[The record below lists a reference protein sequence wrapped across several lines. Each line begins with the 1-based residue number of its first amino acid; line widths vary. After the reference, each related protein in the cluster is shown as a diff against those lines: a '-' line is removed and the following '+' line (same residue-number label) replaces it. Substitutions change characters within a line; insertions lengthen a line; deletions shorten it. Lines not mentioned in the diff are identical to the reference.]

1 MAKYLRVGIA
11 GGSGYTGGELLRILL
26 QHPAA
31 EIRVATSRGNA
42 GKPVSEVHVDLLGE
56 TDIKF
61 SSEITG
67 EIDVLFLCLGHG
79 ESANYLR
86 AHQFNER
93 TKIID
98 LSQDH
103 RLAPDFVY
111 GLPELHRAAITRATL
126 VANPGCFATC
136 IQLALLPLAQ
146 RGLIRGEV
154 HVSAITGST
163 GAGQVLAETTHF
175 SWRNNNIS
183 VYKAFEHQHL
193 PEIYQSLKFL
203 QPALEAKINF
213 IPFRGSFTRGILSAI
228 YLDTD
233 LSLAAAHELY
243 EAYYADHPFV
253 HVSRKNPD
261 VKQVVNTNNGVVYME
276 RHEDKLFLISVIDN
290 LVKGASGQAVQN
302 MNLMFGLEETMGL
315 KMKAMAY

>member
-1 MAKYLRVGIA
+1 MMNKVRVGIA

-31 EIRVATSRGNA
+31 EIRAATSRSKA
-42 GKPVSEVHVDLLGE
+42 GKPVSEVHADLLGE
-56 TDIKF
+56 TELAF
-61 SSEITG
+61 SNAIVE

-79 ESANYLR
+79 EAANYLR
-86 AHQFNER
+86 AHPISER

-103 RLAPDFVY
+103 RLSPDFVY
-111 GLPELHRAAITRATL
+111 GLPELHKAAITRAAR

-146 RGLIRGEV
+146 RGLVRGEV

-163 GAGQVLAETTHF
+163 GAGQALAETTHF

-203 QPALEAKINF
+203 QPAMEAKINF
-213 IPFRGSFTRGILSAI
+213 IPFRGGFTRGILSAI
-228 YLDTD
+228 YLDAD
-233 LSLAAAHELY
+233 LSLAAAYEMY
-243 EAYYADHPFV
+243 EAFYSAHPFV

-276 RHEDKLFLISVIDN
+276 RHEGKLFLISAIDN

-315 KMKAMAY
+315 RLKAVGY